1 MKRLLFPLVLMSALA
16 GCGPAADTPDAKAAA
31 ETTKADPEAE
41 KAVAEKQK
49 QAEQK
54 AAFEAAGG
62 DEAKIDQLADA
73 GNGFAL
79 YHRGKK
85 RIDSPEF
92 TFQQAGFE
100 DLEAAAEKQQQGE
113 QKAAFEAAG
122 GDEAKIDDLADA
134 GNGFAL
140 YHRGKKRIDS
150 QDYTFQQ
157 GGFEDLEAAAKA
169 GNADAQL
176 WVGEKMAYGLMGYQL
191 KPNSGL
197 MMMEKAAKQDNVDA
211 ILAVGLMY
219 EQDTFMRDLAKAK
232 TWYERGAALGSDKAK
247 EALAKLG
254 TPQDF

>member
-1 MKRLLFPLVLMSALA
+1 MKRFLLPVVLMSALA
-16 GCGPAADTPDAKAAA
+16 ACGPAADKPAAKPEAEAA
-31 ETTKADPEAE
+31 KADPDAE
-41 KAVAEKQK
+41 KAAAEKQK
-49 QAEQK
+49 QAGQK
-54 AAFEAAGG
+54 AAFEAAAG
-62 DEAKIDQLADA
+62 DEAKIDELADA

-85 RIDSPEF
+85 RVDSP
-92 TFQQAGFE
+92 
-100 DLEAAAEKQQQGE
+100 
-113 QKAAFEAAG
+113 
-122 GDEAKIDDLADA
+122 
-134 GNGFAL
+134 
-140 YHRGKKRIDS
+140 
-150 QDYTFQQ
+150 DYTFQQ

-219 EQDTFMRDLAKAK
+219 EQDTFMRDMAKAK

>member
-1 MKRLLFPLVLMSALA
+1 MKRFLFPLVLMSALA
-16 GCGPAADTPDAKAAA
+16 GCGPAGNTPDAKAGAEAA
-31 ETTKADPEAE
+31 KADPEAE
-41 KAVAEKQK
+41 KAAAEKQK

-62 DEAKIDQLADA
+62 DEAKIDELADA

-79 YHRGKK
+79 HHRGKK
-85 RIDSPEF
+85 RVDSPEY

-100 DLEAAAEKQQQGE
+100 DLEAAA
-113 QKAAFEAAG
+113 A
-122 GDEAKIDDLADA
+122 
-134 GNGFAL
+134 
-140 YHRGKKRIDS
+140 
-150 QDYTFQQ
+150 
-157 GGFEDLEAAAKA
+157 A

-197 MMMEKAAKQDNVDA
+197 MMMERAAKQDNIDA

-219 EQDTFMRDLAKAK
+219 EQDTFMRDMAKAK
-232 TWYERGAALGSDKAK
+232 TWYERGVELGSEKAK

>member
-1 MKRLLFPLVLMSALA
+1 MKRFLIPLVLMSALA
-16 GCGPAADTPDAKAAA
+16 GCGPAATKPDAKAGTEAA
-31 ETTKADPEAE
+31 NADPEA
-41 KAVAEKQK
+41 
-49 QAEQK
+49 
-54 AAFEAAGG
+54 
-62 DEAKIDQLADA
+62 
-73 GNGFAL
+73 
-79 YHRGKK
+79 
-85 RIDSPEF
+85 
-92 TFQQAGFE
+92 
-100 DLEAAAEKQQQGE
+100 AAAATEKQQQTE

-140 YHRGKKRIDS
+140 YHRGEKRVES
-150 QDYTFQQ
+150 TDYAFQQ
-157 GGFEDLEAAAKA
+157 GGFEDMEAAAKA

-176 WVGEKMAYGLMGYQL
+176 WVGEKMAYGLMGYPL

-197 MMMEKAAKQDNVDA
+197 MMMEKAANQDNIDA

-247 EALAKLG
+247 EALAKLS

>member
-1 MKRLLFPLVLMSALA
+1 MKRFLFPLVLMSVLA
-16 GCGPAADTPDAKAAA
+16 ACGPAEDKPDAKAGA
-31 ETTKADPEAE
+31 EATGTDPEAGQ
-41 KAVAEKQK
+41 AAAENQK

-62 DEAKIDQLADA
+62 DEAKIDELADA

-85 RIDSPEF
+85 RIDS
-92 TFQQAGFE
+92 T
-100 DLEAAAEKQQQGE
+100 
-113 QKAAFEAAG
+113 
-122 GDEAKIDDLADA
+122 
-134 GNGFAL
+134 
-140 YHRGKKRIDS
+140 
-150 QDYTFQQ
+150 DYVFQQ

-176 WVGEKMAYGLMGYQL
+176 WVGEKMAYGLMGYPL

-197 MMMEKAAKQDNVDA
+197 MMMEKAASQDHIDA
-211 ILAVGLMY
+211 ILAVALMY

-232 TWYERGAALGSDKAK
+232 TWYERGVELGSEKAK